1 MNEDLNVI
9 LQKLANNT
17 MDLPIDRVVG
27 EVSLVI
33 ERLGFAEI
41 DLTAS
46 SNEETLKKLN
56 YLLNNDVSPGI
67 HEFVLYLY
75 NNQRLGV
82 LLNDAGKM
90 FPDVCKGY
98 FLEMKQLTI
107 RTAVRMSDKA
117 QTDIRVLL
125 LRRYPINTRIVFES
139 AHEVV
144 AGFMLYD
151 SKGLVADVSLHSKM
165 IKLLETY
172 IKRKIPTP

>member
-17 MDLPIDRVVG
+17 MDLPIDRIVG
-27 EVSLVI
+27 EISLVI

-41 DLTAS
+41 DPIAGS
-46 SNEETLKKLN
+46 KEETVKKLT
-56 YLLNNDVSPGI
+56 YLLNNDVSSGI

-98 FLEMKQLTI
+98 FMEMKQLTV
-107 RTAVRMSDKA
+107 RTAVRMSEKS

-139 AHEVV
+139 TPEII

-151 SKGLVADVSLHSKM
+151 SKGLVTDVSLRSKM
-165 IKLLETY
+165 VKLLETY